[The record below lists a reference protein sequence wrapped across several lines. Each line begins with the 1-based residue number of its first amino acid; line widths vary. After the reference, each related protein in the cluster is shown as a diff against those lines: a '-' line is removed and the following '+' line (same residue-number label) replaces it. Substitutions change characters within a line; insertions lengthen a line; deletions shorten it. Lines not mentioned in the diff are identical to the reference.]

1 MKIDYF
7 RKEKKGPCLLSHAHH
22 TRDSSREICY
32 SRDRARRP
40 KRKGTQTLERR
51 HFLKKE
57 RKKCRAK
64 RNKVIAIFVSV
75 Q

>member
-40 KRKGTQTLERR
+40 KRKGNKNFGAPP
-51 HFLKKE
+51 FLKK
-57 RKKCRAK
+57 RKKKCRAK